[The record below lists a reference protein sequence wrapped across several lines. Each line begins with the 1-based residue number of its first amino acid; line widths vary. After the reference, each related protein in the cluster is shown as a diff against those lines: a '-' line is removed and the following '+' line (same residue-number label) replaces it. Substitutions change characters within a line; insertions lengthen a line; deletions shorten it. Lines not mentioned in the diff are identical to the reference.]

1 LQNFKFFIKV
11 NILNLIKNLDMIHI
25 KKTLS
30 RLKANS
36 ANKITNIIT
45 NIKNNAQNGA
55 QKFKEN
61 FSEAK
66 SKPRSKRKSL
76 FLGFTTVLGIF
87 GLTLL
92 APVLPAVAKD
102 LPNKGAKP
110 AQVCPAPAPTQP
122 SQQII
127 SGLSGAA
134 ATICA
139 LAVTS
144 GSFMIGA
151 VCGIIVVVGILKA
164 QGK

>member
-1 LQNFKFFIKV
+1 
-11 NILNLIKNLDMIHI
+11 MI
-25 KKTLS
+25 
-30 RLKANS
+30 
-36 ANKITNIIT
+36 
-45 NIKNNAQNGA
+45 NIKNKARNGA

-87 GLTLL
+87 GVTLL
-92 APVLPAVAKD
+92 ASVLPAVAKD
-102 LPNKGAKP
+102 VPKKGAKP
-110 AQVCPAPAPTQP
+110 GEVCPAPTQTPALVP

-139 LAVTS
+139 LAVSS
-144 GSFMIGA
+144 GSFMVGA
-151 VCGIIVVVGILKA
+151 VCGVIVVIGILKA

>member
-1 LQNFKFFIKV
+1 MINIK
-11 NILNLIKNLDMIHI
+11 NIL
-25 KKTLS
+25 S
-30 RLKANS
+30 RFKGNAK
-36 ANKITNIIT
+36 NKITNI
-45 NIKNNAQNGA
+45 KNVA

-87 GLTLL
+87 GVTLL

-102 LPNKGAKP
+102 IPKNTPKP
-110 AQVCPAPAPTQP
+110 GEVCPAPTPQPALVP
-122 SQQII
+122 SQQITA
-127 SGLSGAA
+127 GLSGAA
-134 ATICA
+134 ASICA
-139 LAVTS
+139 LAVSS
-144 GSFMIGA
+144 GSFLIGG